1 MTFELQRF
9 AEFADAHVGTLKVKL
24 AVNAD
29 GNIAQS
35 GEAATGQ
42 KTFTLNGFKA
52 KGNLENAN
60 VVFGKLF
67 GDIAGGS
74 YDSLSAEKTVTQGV
88 AF

>member
-9 AEFADAHVGTLKVKL
+9 AEFAEMNTGSLKVKL
-24 AVNAD
+24 AMTEG
-29 GNIAQS
+29 GNIAQT
-35 GEAATGQ
+35 GDTATNQ
-42 KTFTLNGFKA
+42 KAFTLNGFKA
-52 KGNLENAN
+52 RGSLQEAN

-67 GDIAGGS
+67 GNIVGGT